1 MPKRIVYLVAALVI
15 MAALIGP
22 AVWRQKT
29 ASTSPAAPDTALT
42 QSQVPS
48 PGGNP
53 AAGNAPE
60 NTGGQVPEIPTPAAM
75 GKNAGDNGGT
85 TGGKE
90 AAPANSQGV
99 TTTPSKA
106 SGQVNAGAAPPDGS
120 GSNGSPAGNKNNVP
134 SPSAPPAFEGCQ
146 VGIAVIG
153 MKGQILFGPAAVTV
167 NKNNKWGLTALGALD
182 ATGLKYSMS
191 PVYGN
196 FVQSIAGQ
204 ANKGMCG
211 WMYKVNNETPL
222 VAASEKD
229 VSPGDKIIWWYS
241 ESMNNPGPTW
251 EGLKAAAP

>member
-15 MAALIGP
+15 MAALFGP

-29 ASTSPAAPDTALT
+29 AATNPGATDTALT
-42 QSQVPS
+42 QSQVAAPAGS
-48 PGGNP
+48 LAGGN
-53 AAGNAPE
+53 NVPE
-60 NTGGQVPEIPTPAAM
+60 NTGGQAPGTPTPAANE
-75 GKNAGDNGGT
+75 KPLGDNGAT
-85 TGGKE
+85 AGGKT
-90 AAPANSQGV
+90 AASAGSPGLTPAPSQGD
-99 TTTPSKA
+99 
-106 SGQVNAGAAPPDGS
+106 GQVAAGAAPPDQS
-120 GSNGSPAGNKNNVP
+120 SSVSQAGNKNNVP
-134 SPSAPPAFEGCQ
+134 VPPPPEGCR
-146 VGIAVIG
+146 VGIAVVG
-153 MKGQILFGPAAVTV
+153 LKGQILFGPAAVTV

-211 WMYKVNNETPL
+211 WMYKVNNETPM
-222 VAASEKD
+222 VAAGEKKI
-229 VSPGDKIIWWYS
+229 SPGDKIIWWYS